1 MPSPLPLPPSATS
14 GPLPL
19 GSTEPRLWTRPLR
32 PLTPATSYGFAVA
45 EFARDVLCEPLD
57 PWQEW
62 LVIHAGELLADGRP
76 RFRRVLVLVARQ
88 AGKTHALKVLSL
100 FWQFVERWP
109 LIVGMSTNLDYAREA
124 WDKAVEAAESVEA
137 LSALLPIHGVR
148 RANGEQCMT
157 TSDRSRYKIAASN
170 RKGGRSLS
178 IDRLVIDELREHH
191 DWSAWAAAYPA
202 MNARPYGQAFALSN
216 QGDDRSVVLDA
227 LREAALRFIET
238 GLGDERLGL
247 FEWSAAD
254 GSDLED
260 VEALAQ
266 ANPNVGRRTDWDTLL
281 GPARQAKDA
290 GGEEEATYRTE
301 VMCQR
306 VRNLDAA
313 VDPAAWLR
321 CHQPDTLDAARGRV
335 ALCLDLSPDGL
346 HATLAAAAVLPDDR
360 VRVEVVA
367 AWSGIG
373 AGDALCADLPGWID
387 RVRPQTLGWFP
398 QGPGAALAASLK
410 DRRRPGWPP
419 NGVTIAEIG
428 AEDAAVCMGFATSVL
443 GERIRHSADPLLD
456 AHVAAAEKLRKPGER
471 WVFSRRGGGHVDALY
486 SAAGAVH
493 LARTLPPAVGRQ
505 RIIRARTRGAAA

>member
-1 MPSPLPLPPSATS
+1 MPSPLPLLPSHDSET
-14 GPLPL
+14 LPL

-32 PLTPATSYGFAVA
+32 PLAPETSYGYAVIA
-45 EFARDVLCEPLD
+45 FAREVLCEPLD

-62 LVIHAGELLADGRP
+62 LVIHAGELLEDGRP

-109 LIVGMSTNLDYAREA
+109 LIVGMSTNLAYAQEA
-124 WDKAVEAAESVEA
+124 WDAAVHTAETTEA
-137 LSALLPIHGVR
+137 LSALVPRNGVR
-148 RANGEQCMT
+148 RANGEQCLT
-157 TSDRSRYKIAASN
+157 TSDHSRYKIAASN

-191 DWSAWAAAYPA
+191 DWSAWSAAYPA
-202 MNARPYGQAFALSN
+202 MNARPRGQAFAISN
-216 QGDDRSVVLDA
+216 QGDDRAVVLDS
-227 LREAALRFIET
+227 LRDSALRFIET

-247 FEWSAAD
+247 FEWSAPD
-254 GSDLED
+254 GADLED

-266 ANPNVGRRTDWDTLL
+266 ANPNLGRRTDWDTLL
-281 GPARQAKDA
+281 GPARQAKAA
-290 GGEEEATYRTE
+290 GGEEEAAYRTE

-306 VRNLDAA
+306 VRTLDAA
-313 VDPAAWLR
+313 VDSAAWLR
-321 CHQPDTLDAARGRV
+321 CHQPGTLDEARGRL

-346 HATLAAAAVLPDDR
+346 HATLAAAAVLDDDR

-367 AWSGIG
+367 AWDGLG
-373 AGDALCADLPGWID
+373 AGDALCASLPGWIE

-410 DRRRPGWPP
+410 DRKQPGWPP
-419 NGVTIAEIG
+419 HGVTVAEIA
-428 AEDAAVCMGFATSVL
+428 AEAAAVCMGFATSVL
-443 GERIRHSADPLLD
+443 GERIRHNADPLLG
-456 AHVAAAEKLRKPGER
+456 AHLVAAEKLRMPGER

-486 SAAGAVH
+486 ASAGAVH

-505 RIIRARTRGAAA
+505 RIIRARPRPEAA

>member
-1 MPSPLPLPPSATS
+1 MPSPLLLPPSPDSVT
-14 GPLPL
+14 LPL

-32 PLTPATSYGFAVA
+32 PLTPATSYGFAVV
-45 EFARDVLCEPLD
+45 EFARDVLLEPLD

-62 LVIHAGELLADGRP
+62 LVIHAGELLPDGRP

-100 FWQFVERWP
+100 YWQFVERWA
-109 LIVGMSTNLDYAREA
+109 LTVGMSTNLAYAQEA
-124 WDKAVEAAESVEA
+124 WDAAVQTAESTDA
-137 LSALLPIHGVR
+137 LSALIPRNGVR
-148 RANGEQCMT
+148 RANGEQCLT
-157 TSDRSRYKIAASN
+157 TSDRCRYKIAASN

-191 DWSAWAAAYPA
+191 DWSAWSAAYPA
-202 MNARPYGQAFALSN
+202 MNARPRGQAFAISN
-216 QGDDRSVVLDA
+216 QGDDRSVVLDSLRDSA
-227 LREAALRFIET
+227 LRYIET
-238 GLGDERLGL
+238 GLGDDRLGL
-247 FEWSAAD
+247 FEWSAHD
-254 GSDLED
+254 GADLED

-281 GPARQAKDA
+281 GPARQAKAA
-290 GGEEEATYRTE
+290 GGEEEAAYRTE

-313 VDPAAWLR
+313 VDPSAWLR
-321 CHQPDTLDAARGRV
+321 CREDGTLDDARGRL

-346 HATLAAAAVLPDDR
+346 HATLAAAAVLDDDR
-360 VRVEVVA
+360 VRVEIVA
-367 AWSGIG
+367 TWDGVG
-373 AGDALCADLPGWID
+373 AGDALCASLPGWIE

-419 NGVTIAEIG
+419 HGVTVSEIA
-428 AEDAAVCMGFATSVL
+428 AEGAAVCMGFATSVL

-456 AHVAAAEKLRKPGER
+456 AHVAAAEKLRTGDR
-471 WVFSRRGGGHVDALY
+471 WVYSRRGGGHVDGLY
-486 SAAGAVH
+486 AAAGAVH
-493 LARTLPPAVGRQ
+493 LARTLPPGVGRQ
-505 RIIRARTRGAAA
+505 RIVRARPRADAA